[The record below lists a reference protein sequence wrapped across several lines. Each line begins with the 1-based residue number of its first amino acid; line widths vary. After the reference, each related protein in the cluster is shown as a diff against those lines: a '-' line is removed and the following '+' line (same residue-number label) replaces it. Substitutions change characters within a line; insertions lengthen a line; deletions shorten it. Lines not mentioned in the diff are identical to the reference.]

1 MDMVKTHHM
10 KKIIILFLLG
20 MFPLL
25 LSAQYYNGTQS
36 QIKQQ
41 FMAEVDVAANVV
53 ADCAM
58 SFFDNPYHHSNTKKI
73 YDLMDKSEKT
83 LRDYNEKYWS
93 MSILDDNTY
102 YKITNSLKYT
112 RILSEL
118 TGGIG
123 YNHRGRFNASDFETL
138 VMPILN
144 MSGWSWKAI
153 AHSDYAIAYEFQKEK
168 FKMLL
173 VKNILPA
180 TTSEQMDRG
189 EFSVN
194 MIRYDLF
201 YYNVVLKRE
210 RMYTASWVDGGEYIL
225 VKFVDDE
232 NQEAYPKITKMTS
245 VKSKGDG
252 K

>member
-1 MDMVKTHHM
+1 
-10 KKIIILFLLG
+10 

-25 LSAQYYNGTQS
+25 LSAQYYNGGGQS
-36 QIKQQ
+36 SQSLIKQQ
-41 FMAEVDVAANVV
+41 FMAEVDVVTNVV
-53 ADCAM
+53 TDCAM
-58 SFFDNPYHHSNTKKI
+58 SFIDNPYHHSNTKKI

-112 RILSEL
+112 KILSEL

-123 YNHRGRFNASDFETL
+123 YNYRCRFNASDFETL
-138 VMPILN
+138 VMPVLN
-144 MSGWSWKAI
+144 MSGWSWKAV

-180 TTSEQMDRG
+180 TTKEQMDRG

-201 YYNVVLKRE
+201 YYNVQLKRE

-225 VKFVDDE
+225 VKFIDDE
-232 NQEAYPKITKMTS
+232 NQEAYPKTTKMTS
-245 VKSKGDG
+245 VKSKGDN